1 MFLRQLGRSKAIA
14 AASLGLACGMAAS
27 SPASYSKDSLTT
39 KRWHFYKG
47 KMHPNIGNTVKL
59 FKCDDTPIADEIAE
73 YLGIKLSDMS
83 VSRFADGETSIQV
96 NENVRGQRVYI
107 VSSTITVDRIMELL
121 LSIAAMR
128 RASAKTIVAVIPFY
142 GYARQDM
149 VSKGRGPISAADLA
163 RMLEEM
169 GVDHVVTVDLHSS
182 QIEGFFKPEVPVDN
196 LNAAPVGSVFFS
208 EQNIKHPCVVA
219 PHASAVRRS
228 LLFRDTLQRTYDTP
242 LPMAIVV
249 KKHILDRSTPGELVG
264 DVEGKDCIVVDN
276 LVDTG
281 TSWCRMMMRDGRDD
295 LVALGSTMIEVAKLL
310 KSHGAATVSAF
321 CVHGRFSSNAID
333 ALNECKELD
342 LIVTTDTI
350 PCPSNVEAQKTSK
363 IVTLSVAPFLAEAIS
378 CIHAKGSMSQ
388 KFALSAS

>member
-1 MFLRQLGRSKAIA
+1 MFLRHVGRSKATAAAA
-14 AASLGLACGMAAS
+14 AASLGLLCGVATSA
-27 SPASYSKDSLTT
+27 PASYNKDSLTT

-47 KMHPNIGNTVKL
+47 KMHPNVGKTVKL
-59 FKCDDTPIADEIAE
+59 FKCDDTPIADEIAS
-73 YLGIKLSDMS
+73 YLGIQLSDMT
-83 VSRFADGETSIQV
+83 VSRFADGETSIHV

-128 RASAKTIVAVIPFY
+128 RASAKSIVAVIPFY

-149 VSKGRGPISAADLA
+149 VSKGRGPISAADVA

-182 QIEGFFKPEVPVDN
+182 QIEGFFKPEIPVDN

-208 EQNIKHPCVVA
+208 EQGIKHPCVVA

-264 DVEGKDCIVVDN
+264 EVEGKDCIVVDN

-281 TSWCRMMMRDGRDD
+281 
-295 LVALGSTMIEVAKLL
+295 STLIEVAKLL

-321 CVHGRFSSNAID
+321 CVHGRFSANAITT
-333 ALNECKELD
+333 LNECKDLD
-342 LIVTTDTI
+342 LVVTTNTI
-350 PCPSNVEAQKTSK
+350 ACSSTVEAEKSSK

-378 CIHAKGSMSQ
+378 CIHMKGSMSQ

>member
-228 LLFRDTLQRTYDTP
+228 LLFRDTLQRTYDTRTSISKWHVEVGT

-276 LVDTG
+276 LVDT
-281 TSWCRMMMRDGRDD
+281 
-295 LVALGSTMIEVAKLL
+295 GSTMIEVAKLL

>member
-281 TSWCRMMMRDGRDD
+281 
-295 LVALGSTMIEVAKLL
+295 STMIEVAKLL

>member
-228 LLFRDTLQRTYDTP
+228 LLFRDTLQRTYDT
-242 LPMAIVV
+242 
-249 KKHILDRSTPGELVG
+249 R
-264 DVEGKDCIVVDN
+264 
-276 LVDTG
+276 
-281 TSWCRMMMRDGRDD
+281 
-295 LVALGSTMIEVAKLL
+295 STMIEVAKLL